1 MFSMFFA
8 ERAVLGN
15 GKPVGVVAL
24 ILVAVVISALA
35 FRALESNF
43 SPC

>member
-1 MFSMFFA
+1 MLGMFLA

-15 GKPVGVVAL
+15 GKPVGVVTL
-24 ILVAVVISALA
+24 IFVAVVISMLAL
-35 FRALESNF
+35 RTLESNF